1 MRQNTN
7 LTFVIDS
14 RMQEATTHTPR
25 TVTTHEEPADWPHK
39 RLLATRILNLAIFS
53 IIILNHAK

>member
-1 MRQNTN
+1 MTQNRN

-25 TVTTHEEPADWPHK
+25 TVTAHEKPADWPHK
-39 RLLATRILNLAIFS
+39 WLLAARVLDLAIFS
-53 IIILNHAK
+53 IIILKHAN